1 MSSSC
6 QILNQ
11 SLRFATLSF
20 KPVMTVYG
28 YDSFKSTVSTLID
41 EGKITQ
47 KEQDDLKV
55 FFELMDKLPNG
66 SSWFNPLLAGD
77 SENKTL
83 KYAHVT
89 SKSIVN
95 LESFV
100 TNSPDYDQYPEASK
114 FGWDEATEILK
125 VSKTVEKVIKAQNM
139 LVTFDTKT
147 LKRAKAL
154 KDKKE
159 NGEIIFKEIDTVA
172 QFAEVEACVLYVPNS
187 GYLDGRGGFGPLGS
201 ARLFETQ
208 GTAATTRSSRS
219 LRNAVVVNVKASLTG
234 MANNNPQVSGDL
246 TQLNEAIA
254 YVERKRL
261 MEALE
266 SASKEQLLERLKKLD
281 GAQEILEG
289 DQEKE
294 APRRRRM

>member
-1 MSSSC
+1 MSASY

-11 SLRFATLSF
+11 SLRFATLDF
-20 KPVMTVYG
+20 KRVMTVHG
-28 YDSFKSTVSTLID
+28 YDHFKSAVKTLID
-41 EGKITQ
+41 EGKLSQ
-47 KEQDDLKV
+47 KEQDDLNV
-55 FFELMDKLPNG
+55 FFKEMDHLPSG
-66 SSWFNPLLAGD
+66 SCWISTLLSND
-77 SENKTL
+77 SPNTTQ
-83 KYAHVT
+83 KYARLQ

-100 TNSPDYDQYPEASK
+100 TNSQDYDNYPEASK
-114 FGWDEATEILK
+114 FGWDEATNLLK
-125 VSKTVEKVIKAQNM
+125 VSKTVEKIIKTHDL

-159 NGEIIFKEIDTVA
+159 SGEIVFKEIDTVA
-172 QFAEVEACVLYVPNS
+172 QFAEVDACVLYVPNA
-187 GYLDGRGGFGPLGS
+187 GYLDGRSGFGPLGS

-208 GTAATTRSSRS
+208 GTAATTRTSRS
-219 LRNAVVVNVKASLTG
+219 LTNAVVVNVKASLTG

-246 TQLNEAIA
+246 SQLHEAIA

-289 DQEKE
+289 NQEKE